1 MSALSTTTDE
11 RVAAPVSRQR
21 FGTLVHVE
29 LRKQTDTRSGR
40 GVLALILFACL
51 GALVWGVTHADI
63 PATFHKYSEPVA
75 TTVAFLAPVIAIL
88 AMTSE
93 WTQRTALT
101 TFTLSP
107 RRLRVIA
114 AKFTAAIAL
123 SCAVM
128 VVVLVLTGGAAALGG
143 LVHGHGHN
151 PRVVDMGVE
160 IRSYF
165 IVMVLQVIMATAFG
179 ALAGQ
184 TAVALGA
191 YFVAPTVWGAV
202 GDQIFGGA
210 AKWFDIFSAYGQ
222 LSSDRPFDL
231 LGPTLT
237 SVGVWVVL
245 PVTLGIIRC
254 VRREVK

>member
-1 MSALSTTTDE
+1 
-11 RVAAPVSRQR
+11 
-21 FGTLVHVE
+21 
-29 LRKQTDTRSGR
+29 
-40 GVLALILFACL
+40 
-51 GALVWGVTHADI
+51 
-63 PATFHKYSEPVA
+63 
-75 TTVAFLAPVIAIL
+75 
-88 AMTSE
+88 
-93 WTQRTALT
+93 
-101 TFTLSP
+101 
-107 RRLRVIA
+107 
-114 AKFTAAIAL
+114 
-123 SCAVM
+123 
-128 VVVLVLTGGAAALGG
+128 
-143 LVHGHGHN
+143 
-151 PRVVDMGVE
+151 MGVE